1 MKKKV
6 NWKTLILGTI
16 IFWIG
21 FAFWYRD
28 KSTNM
33 PFFQYPNI
41 YIELVFYALGYVLM
55 FLGIGI
61 ILKDA
66 PD

>member
-21 FAFWYRD
+21 FIFWYREL
-28 KSTNM
+28 NL
-33 PFFQYPNI
+33 FHYPNI
-41 YIELVFYALGYVLM
+41 YIDVLFTFIGYALM